1 MAIVTIHEAKSQL
14 SKLIVRAEAGEEIV
28 IARGKEPVAK
38 LTGLS
43 KKKQHPCSVS
53 SQGNSRFRRTPSSST
68 RCRTTNWNFGKAALK
83 ILLDSHTFVW
93 FVAGHR
99 HCSIAAREAIQAD
112 GALVHVSAAT
122 LWELATKHRAGKWED
137 AGPLLDTFPK
147 VLDLY
152 QFIPLPITLDHALLA
167 GRLPGAHKDPFDR
180 MLAAQ
185 AQLEALLFLTADAAF
200 ETFGT
205 RTLW

>member
-1 MAIVTIHEAKSQL
+1 M
-14 SKLIVRAEAGEEIV
+14 
-28 IARGKEPVAK
+28 
-38 LTGLS
+38 
-43 KKKQHPCSVS
+43 
-53 SQGNSRFRRTPSSST
+53 
-68 RCRTTNWNFGKAALK
+68 ALK
-83 ILLDSHTFVW
+83 LLLDSHTFVW

-99 HCSIAAREAIQAD
+99 HCSNTAREAIQAY
-112 GALVHVSAAT
+112 GAVVYVSAAT

-147 VLDLY
+147 VLDLN
-152 QFIPLPITLDHALLA
+152 QFIPLPITLEHALLA
-167 GRLPGAHKDPFDR
+167 GQLPGAHKDPFDR

-185 AQLEALLFLTADAAF
+185 AQLDELLLLTADTAF